1 MTLAAD
7 IASDLAGFDWAETVS
22 LYSQAANTTDSSVT
36 ALQRTTLQAA
46 GGEIEPRDTVWHL
59 QANTVTTAPVPG
71 DTITDSGGVVYTI
84 TAVTTQ
90 VLGTIYRCQ
99 CTEQVS

>member
-7 IASDLAGFDWAETVS
+7 IAGDLADFDFVETVS
-22 LYSQAANTTDSSVT
+22 LYSQSGDSTDSAVT
-36 ALQRTTLQAA
+36 GLRRAILQAA

-59 QANTVTTAPVPG
+59 QASTVATAPVPG
-71 DTITDSGGVVYTI
+71 DAITDGDGTVYTI
-84 TAVTTQ
+84 TAVSTQ
-90 VLGTIYRCQ
+90 VLGTVYRCQ

>member
-7 IASDLAGFDWAETVS
+7 IASDLAGFDGVETVS
-22 LYSQAANTTDSSVT
+22 HFCQSTNTTDSAVT
-36 ALQRTTLQAA
+36 GLQRTTLQAA

-71 DTITDSGGVVYTI
+71 DSITDGDGVVYTI
-84 TAVTTQ
+84 TGVSTQ
-90 VLGTIYRCQ
+90 VMETIYRCQ